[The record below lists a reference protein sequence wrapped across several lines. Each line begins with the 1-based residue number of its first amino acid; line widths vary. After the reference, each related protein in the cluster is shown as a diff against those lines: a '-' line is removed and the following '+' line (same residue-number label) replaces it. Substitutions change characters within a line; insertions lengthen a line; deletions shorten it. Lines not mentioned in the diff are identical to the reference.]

1 MYMYIYILY
10 IYVDVYIHTLHYI
23 TLHYILTY
31 LHTYILTYLP
41 TYIPTYLH
49 TYIYIYI
56 FMCAD
61 MYMYLESHI
70 YHIDIST
77 DLHATCTFPAPPQA
91 TAGACHWGQQLHCQP
106 PSAAHRGCVQH
117 EGRYIIGV

>member
-1 MYMYIYILY
+1 MYMYIYIIHLCRR
-10 IYVDVYIHTLHYI
+10 IHTYI
-23 TLHYILTY
+23 T

-41 TYIPTYLH
+41 TYLPTYIH
-49 TYIYIYI
+49 IYIYI